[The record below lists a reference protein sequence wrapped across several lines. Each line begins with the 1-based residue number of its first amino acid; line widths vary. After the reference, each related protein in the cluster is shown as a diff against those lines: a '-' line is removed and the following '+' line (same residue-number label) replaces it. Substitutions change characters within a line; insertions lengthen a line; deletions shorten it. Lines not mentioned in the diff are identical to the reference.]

1 MNKTNQTWEL
11 SVAPKNYNGNQNL
24 QFKSELVPLSRL
36 REYLISNNFST
47 IHWDGNRKSDNF
59 LKATGFLIDVDNGLP
74 IKTAERRLVKKNMNY
89 ALITSRSHT
98 NKLHKYHIIIPT
110 QYQILSESSYKVLE
124 RKIIEEF
131 FPESDQSVKDAAR
144 FFYGSPENAEFKE
157 NTSGINYQLIN
168 EKIWDKNLI
177 LNDKNRKEFV
187 AEETNEH
194 TVIFCPFHEDL
205 KPSAWIDYS
214 SKSEN
219 YYIGCSACNHTFWM
233 RKDKIALE
241 DRCNPYWSIGTKVIQ
256 IGINSGEFYMEDIG
270 EKKFYILTKTN
281 HDKKKKC
288 QAFNYLVDKKHI
300 AHLRRINYLGDIN
313 ADKSCYQVDLVKG
326 VIDVHIAP
334 IAVDIKDNKF
344 IETYLETTFGPYTQY
359 IKEWLAVYTYSN
371 YQKLPTNIFKGE
383 RGVSKSTFAE
393 MVGDIYK
400 PLSSEWHGHEQN
412 FTYEVEKKLLIVEE
426 NEISSLNQY
435 KTLKKYSGQK
445 YATVNK
451 KFKDPYE
458 VKNNMNIILLANDN
472 IPLYVNRE
480 ELPDDERNN
489 QLFVYE
495 LPKIKAENRRSDMQ
509 KQLIR
514 RLGHYIR
521 TELKDVYSN
530 LVVAGMTANRYSIT
544 TPITQAEKELFN
556 DNMTESESYSDN
568 LIQKIMINR
577 AKQTIGGQD
586 KYYHF
591 IEKGFLPVDLIKSD
605 FEIGSHYNAIIKNL
619 KRRRLIK
626 GKAEKKQAD
635 GSRFYCYEITNK
647 FIELLK
653 QDNVE
658 VLDQKVPVVPVK
670 VPVQN

>member
-1 MNKTNQTWEL
+1 M
-11 SVAPKNYNGNQNL
+11 V
-24 QFKSELVPLSRL
+24 
-36 REYLISNNFST
+36 
-47 IHWDGNRKSDNF
+47 
-59 LKATGFLIDVDNGLP
+59 
-74 IKTAERRLVKKNMNY
+74 
-89 ALITSRSHT
+89 
-98 NKLHKYHIIIPT
+98 
-110 QYQILSESSYKVLE
+110 
-124 RKIIEEF
+124 
-131 FPESDQSVKDAAR
+131 
-144 FFYGSPENAEFKE
+144 
-157 NTSGINYQLIN
+157 QL
-168 EKIWDKNLI
+168 
-177 LNDKNRKEFV
+177 
-187 AEETNEH
+187 
-194 TVIFCPFHEDL
+194 
-205 KPSAWIDYS
+205 
-214 SKSEN
+214 
-219 YYIGCSACNHTFWM
+219 
-233 RKDKIALE
+233 
-241 DRCNPYWSIGTKVIQ
+241 
-256 IGINSGEFYMEDIG
+256 
-270 EKKFYILTKTN
+270 
-281 HDKKKKC
+281 
-288 QAFNYLVDKKHI
+288 
-300 AHLRRINYLGDIN
+300 LG
-313 ADKSCYQVDLVKG
+313 G
-326 VIDVHIAP
+326 RP
-334 IAVDIKDNKF
+334 
-344 IETYLETTFGPYTQY
+344 
-359 IKEWLAVYTYSN
+359 
-371 YQKLPTNIFKGE
+371 NIFKGE

-530 LVVAGMTANRYSIT
+530 LVVAGMTANRYSII

-556 DNMTESESYSDN
+556 DNMTESESYSDS
-568 LIQKIMINR
+568 LIQKIMIIR
-577 AKQTIGGQD
+577 AKETYSKDD
-586 KYYHF
+586 KYYQF
-591 IEKGFLPVDLIKSD
+591 IENGFLPVDLIKLD
-605 FEIGSHYNAIIKNL
+605 FEIVSHYNAIIKNL